1 MNDDWLE
8 YRISLDGSHHV
19 YREQPAYLPRFLEV
33 LKFHAPGLAPVRD
46 AFGAYHVTPDGHSAY
61 ESRYLRTFGFY
72 EGRAA
77 VHSQDGWF
85 HILPDGERLYPET
98 HAWCGNFQEDR
109 CPVRQADGCYF
120 HLSADGSPAYEQRYR
135 YAGDFKD
142 SFAVVQRDDGN
153 HSHIDSSG
161 NLVHGAW
168 FLDLDVFHKN
178 HARARDP
185 GGWHHVDIS
194 GQPLYEA
201 RFKTV
206 EPFYNGQS
214 RVEGFDGSLLVIDE
228 SGEPLVQLRSPL
240 RSHLEELSADMVGL
254 WKTQAIRAAVE
265 LGVFELLPAT
275 PEDIEKS
282 LGLGRAVG
290 PRLMRVLTELGLTR
304 RFQDWTYHP
313 TEKGSHLQRSHPLS
327 MADAALFWGG
337 ETYAAWSDAAQSLRT
352 GQSSFKNLYGKDFFD
367 WLQDKP
373 DQLEACH
380 RAFGAYAKHDYQSLA
395 GSADFGVH
403 DHILDA
409 GGGTGELTFTLLRAH
424 PKLRG
429 TVMDRPE
436 VVGTIRA
443 PADVS
448 ARCSFVSGDFFQE
461 WAVGSDAVILARV
474 LHDWPDD
481 HAVRILRRARDAM
494 PKHGILYV
502 VEIVLDNSSGA
513 GGLLDLNMLVMT
525 GGAERTE
532 AQFKE
537 LLAKANFE
545 IRDVVP
551 TGSVSSVIRARAI

>member
-1 MNDDWLE
+1 MNEDWLE
-8 YRISLDGSHHV
+8 YRISSDGSHHV
-19 YREQPAYLPRFLEV
+19 CREQPAYFPRFLEV

-46 AFGAYHVTPDGHSAY
+46 ASGAYHVTPDGQPAY
-61 ESRYLRTFGFY
+61 GSRYLRTFGFY

-85 HILPDGERLYPET
+85 HILPDGERLYPES
-98 HAWCGNFQEDR
+98 HAWCGNFQEGR
-109 CPVRQADGCYF
+109 CPARQTDGRYF
-120 HLSADGSPAYEQRYR
+120 HLSAGGSPAYEQRYR

-142 SFAVVQRDDGN
+142 SFAVVQRDDGK
-153 HSHIDSSG
+153 HSHIDSGG

-178 HARARDP
+178 HARARDSV
-185 GGWHHVDIS
+185 GWCHVDIG

-201 RFKTV
+201 RFKNV
-206 EPFYNGQS
+206 EPFYNAQA

-228 SGEPLVQLRSPL
+228 SGETMVQLRNPL
-240 RSHLEELSADMVGL
+240 RSDLEELSADMVGL

-265 LGVFELLPAT
+265 LGLFELLPAS
-275 PEDIEKS
+275 PEDVEKS
-282 LGLGRAVG
+282 LRLSREAG
-290 PRLMRVLTELGLTR
+290 PRLMRALTELGIIR
-304 RFQDWTYHP
+304 RGTDGTYQP
-313 TEKGSHLQRSHPLS
+313 TEKGSYLQRSHPLS
-327 MADAALFWGG
+327 LADAAMFWGG
-337 ETYAAWSDAAQSLRT
+337 ETYAAWSGAAQSLRT
-352 GQSSFKNLYGKDFFD
+352 GKSSFGSRYGKEFFD

-373 DQLEACH
+373 DKLEVSH
-380 RAFGAYAKHDYQSLA
+380 RAFGTYARHDYQSLA
-395 GSADFGVH
+395 ASLDFGVH

-409 GGGTGELTFTLLRAH
+409 GGGTGELTFTLLRSC
-424 PKLRG
+424 PKLTG

-436 VVGTIRA
+436 VVTAARA

-461 WAVGSDAVILARV
+461 WEVGSDAVVLARV

-481 HAVRILRRARDAM
+481 HAVAILRRARDAM
-494 PKHGILYV
+494 PKYGDLYV
-502 VEIVLDNSSGA
+502 VEMVLDGSSGA

-532 AQFKE
+532 GQFRE
-537 LLAKANFE
+537 LLAKAHFE
-545 IRDVVP
+545 TRYVVP

>member
-8 YRISLDGSHHV
+8 YRISSDGSHHV
-19 YREQPAYLPRFLEV
+19 YREQPAYFPRFLEV

-46 AFGAYHVTPDGHSAY
+46 AFAAYHVTPDGHPAY

-85 HILPDGERLYPET
+85 HIFPDGERLYPET
-98 HAWCGNFQEDR
+98 HAWCGNFQEGR
-109 CPVRQADGCYF
+109 CPARQTDGRYF
-120 HLSADGSPAYEQRYR
+120 HISADGSPVYEQRYR

-142 SFAVVQRDDGN
+142 GFAVVQRDDGK

-161 NLVHGAW
+161 NLVHRAW

-178 HARARDP
+178 HARARDS
-185 GGWHHVDIS
+185 GGWHHVDIG
-194 GQPLYEA
+194 GQPLYGA
-201 RFKTV
+201 RFKYV
-206 EPFYNGQS
+206 EPFYNGQA

-228 SGEPLVQLRSPL
+228 SGETVVQLRNPL
-240 RSHLEELSADMVGL
+240 RSNLEELSADMVGL

-265 LGVFELLPAT
+265 LGVFELLPASS
-275 PEDIEKS
+275 EDVEKS
-282 LGLGRAVG
+282 LRLSREAG
-290 PRLMRVLTELGLTR
+290 PRLMRALTELGLTR
-304 RFQDWTYHP
+304 RGQDGTYQP
-313 TEKGSHLQRSHPLS
+313 TEKGSYLQRSHPLS
-327 MADAALFWGG
+327 LTDAAMFWGG
-337 ETYAAWSDAAQSLRT
+337 ETYAAWSSAAQSLRT
-352 GQSSFKNLYGKDFFD
+352 GKSSFGNRYGKEFFD

-373 DQLEACH
+373 DKLEVSH
-380 RAFGAYAKHDYQSLA
+380 RAFGTYARHDYQSLVA
-395 GSADFGVH
+395 SVDFAVH

-409 GGGTGELTFTLLRAH
+409 GGGTGDLTFTLLRAH
-424 PKLRG
+424 PKLTG

-436 VVGTIRA
+436 VVTAAKA

-448 ARCSFVSGDFFQE
+448 ARCSFVSGDFFEE
-461 WAVGSDAVILARV
+461 WEVGSDAVVLARV

-481 HAVRILRRARDAM
+481 HAVAILRRARDAM
-494 PKHGILYV
+494 PRHGALYV
-502 VEIVLDNSSGA
+502 VEMVLDDSSGA

-532 AQFKE
+532 GQFRE
-537 LLAKANFE
+537 LLAKAHFE
-545 IRDVVP
+545 MRDVVP